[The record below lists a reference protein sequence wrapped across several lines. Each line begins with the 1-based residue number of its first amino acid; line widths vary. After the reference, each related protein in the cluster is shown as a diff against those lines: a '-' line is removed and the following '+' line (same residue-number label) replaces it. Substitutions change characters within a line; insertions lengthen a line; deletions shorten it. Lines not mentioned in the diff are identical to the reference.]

1 MVAGWGHEGD
11 PCLTPRFPH
20 MPSSSGTE
28 TSPPSTRST
37 STSAAAKSTVSSAGT
52 AQVRRPPSPLL
63 GLIRPSSGDV
73 SVLGRRIRPGET
85 SVFSRVGFLVETAT
99 AYPNLTVH
107 ENLDIQRRLTASPP
121 RSVADSIALLRLDP
135 YASRRAG
142 SSHSATGSASRSPA
156 RPFGLVEQLGHCSPA
171 GPPRQGTLLYLGGR
185 PLLVLQLP
193 DDADCF
199 NVCGEAGF
207 LSLWRKVRLG
217 CWAESPNRGNRCRRG
232 PICVAVAVVSPWSSR
247 PSRAPQGRH
256 GRSSKPAARS
266 GRCSHDAAEPRH

>member
-85 SVFSRVGFLVETAT
+85 SVFSRVGFLVETST

-142 SSHSATGSASRSPA
+142 QLSLGNRQRLALARAPIRPCRTAGALLPSWTTAPGTAAPPRWPAS
-156 RPFGLVEQLGHCSPA
+156 A
-171 GPPRQGTLLYLGGR
+171 GPAAPGRCGLLQR
-185 PLLVLQLP
+185 LL
-193 DDADCF
+193 C
-199 NVCGEAGF
+199 EAGF
-207 LSLWRKVRLG
+207 LSRGGKVSLG
-217 CWAESPNRGNRCRRG
+217 CRAEPSGRRNRCRRG
-232 PICVAVAVVSPWSSR
+232 PI
-247 PSRAPQGRH
+247 
-256 GRSSKPAARS
+256 
-266 GRCSHDAAEPRH
+266 